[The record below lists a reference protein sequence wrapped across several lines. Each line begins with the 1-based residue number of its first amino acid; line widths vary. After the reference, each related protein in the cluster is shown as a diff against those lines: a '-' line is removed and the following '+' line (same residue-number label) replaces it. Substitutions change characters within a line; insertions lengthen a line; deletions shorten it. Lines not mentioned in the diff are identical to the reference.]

1 VDHTIE
7 RARAR
12 LAELKQEYATGQGQL
27 QELARQ
33 EAALRETMLR
43 ISGAIQVLEELL
55 RVGSQPAGPEPPEPP
70 GRDDGAPEEPRPQP
84 QVLTVP

>member
-12 LAELKQEYATGQGQL
+12 LAELRQEYATGQGQL
-27 QELARQ
+27 QELVRQ
-33 EAALRETMLR
+33 EATLRETMLR

-55 RVGSQPAGPEPPEPP
+55 HVGSQPAGLEAPDPP
-70 GRDDGAPEEPRPQP
+70 GRDDGAPEEPRSQS
-84 QVLTVP
+84 QVLAVP

>member
-1 VDHTIE
+1 VDHPID

-12 LAELKQEYATGQGQL
+12 LGELQQEYATGQGQL

-55 RVGSQPAGPEPPEPP
+55 AAGAQPAGPEPPGTLGHE
-70 GRDDGAPEEPRPQP
+70 GASEEPRTQP